1 MATISPK
8 IWSWRGHYSGQNIL
22 FFQVIKI
29 KLAVN
34 EGTLSIHV
42 SKIYVKLS
50 FYKKHFATQYHFR
63 LLNLGQDW
71 EIFRNLQIGNFC
83 FFCVFQIEFTLC
95 CHNFILN
102 DIHDLMTF
110 ITNKQNTKQIWVG
123 PFQFNLI
130 KCF

>member
-1 MATISPK
+1 MKEFYLYMLVKYMLSFLSTK
-8 IWSWRGHYSGQNIL
+8 NIL
-22 FFQVIKI
+22 LHNIIFIGKSGPRMG
-29 KLAVN
+29 N
-34 EGTLSIHV
+34 
-42 SKIYVKLS
+42 
-50 FYKKHFATQYHFR
+50 FAKFA
-63 LLNLGQDW
+63 
-71 EIFRNLQIGNFC
+71 NLQIGNFC

-110 ITNKQNTKQIWVG
+110 ITNKQNTKRIWVG